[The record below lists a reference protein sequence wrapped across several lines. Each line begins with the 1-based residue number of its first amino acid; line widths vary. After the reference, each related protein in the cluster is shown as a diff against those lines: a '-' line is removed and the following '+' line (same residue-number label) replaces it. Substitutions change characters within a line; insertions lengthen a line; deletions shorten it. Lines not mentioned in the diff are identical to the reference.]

1 MSGACRPLQATLGF
15 FWACQKLE
23 WKDLIEVIRYYY
35 VAGVIRGSLILIE
48 HLQFHGV
55 WVWEFHKGESVF
67 R

>member
-23 WKDLIEVIRYYY
+23 WKDLIEVRRYYY
-35 VAGVIRGSLILIE
+35 VVGVIRGSLILIE

-55 WVWEFHKGESVF
+55 WV
-67 R
+67 